1 MPIIVNDLL
10 YPAALKG
17 IYPIF
22 NTIDL
27 KETKKLEVGME
38 VKVRR
43 MGENFRVRVD
53 EIDGNTLIGK
63 VIGGTFYFP
72 QPFQKGDIIQ
82 FEKLNVINIYD
93 IRRWGAL
100 I

>member
-10 YPAALKG
+10 DPGALKD
-17 IYPIF
+17 IYPLF
-22 NTIDL
+22 NTIDVR
-27 KETKKLEVGME
+27 ETKKLEVGME
-38 VKVRR
+38 VKIRR

-53 EIDGNTLIGK
+53 EIDGDTLIGK
-63 VIGGTFYFP
+63 IIGGTFYFK

-82 FEKLNVINIYD
+82 FKKLNVINIYD
-93 IRRWGAL
+93 IKRWGAL